1 MTPQPPP
8 PDEINKALFSSLVI
22 TLSSSALQYM
32 GKLVNPAV
40 GKPEINLEAAQ
51 ASIDMLDMLV
61 AKTHGNLDHEEAALL
76 NDSLMSLKLTFVEC
90 QAAAPQDAVSPAG
103 TPAPPPPQAPAPNAE
118 EKQPRF
124 RKTY

>member
-61 AKTHGNLDHEEAALL
+61 AKTRGNLDQEEAALL

-90 QAAAPQDAVSPAG
+90 QADTPQDAAPPAG
-103 TPAPPPPQAPAPNAE
+103 TPAPPPPQAPAPGAE
-118 EKQPRF
+118 DKQPRF